1 MSYLEVLE
9 TELRIFQLDL
19 PSQQRLL
26 LARYC
31 DELTHWNKRFNLTAL
46 SGSNLVRRL
55 VVEPA
60 WIALQLKPTGVLA
73 DIGSGNGSPAIPF
86 HAVSQLKETH
96 LIEARTKRTVFL
108 RHLATSLQL
117 LGLTVHR
124 GRFDDVAPRLG
135 PVDWVTLQGIAL
147 SEELVETM
155 RQMKTMSGCEC
166 KPDAERER
174 DSAKHQAWA
183 QPSRKKTTT
192 VVWITS
198 KASRFSLK
206 AAAELEVPIT
216 GTKVLLF
223 RLDQS

>member
-1 MSYLEVLE
+1 MSHLEVLE
-9 TELRIFQLDL
+9 TELRTFQLDL

-31 DELTHWNKRFNLTAL
+31 DELNRWNKRINLTAL

-60 WIALQLKPTGVLA
+60 WIALQLKPAGVLA

-86 HAVSQLKETH
+86 HAISRLKETH
-96 LIEARTKRTVFL
+96 LIEARTKKAVFL
-108 RHLATSLQL
+108 RHLATCLQL
-117 LGLTVHR
+117 RGLAIHH
-124 GRFDDVAPRLG
+124 GRFEEVAPSLG

-147 SEELVETM
+147 SEELVETV
-155 RQMKTMSGCEC
+155 RQVT
-166 KPDAERER
+166 A
-174 DSAKHQAWA
+174 
-183 QPSRKKTTT
+183 KTTN

-198 KASRFSLK
+198 KTSRFSLK
-206 AAAELEVPIT
+206 PAAELEVPIT

>member
-1 MSYLEVLE
+1 MSHLEVLE
-9 TELRIFQLDL
+9 TELRTFQLDL

-31 DELTHWNKRFNLTAL
+31 DELNRWNKRINLTAL

-60 WIALQLKPTGVLA
+60 WIALQLKPAGVLA

-86 HAVSQLKETH
+86 HTVSQLKKTH
-96 LIEARTKRTVFL
+96 LIEGRAKRAAFL

-117 LGLTVHR
+117 TGLAVHH
-124 GRFDDVAPRLG
+124 GRFDDAAPSLG
-135 PVDWVTLQGIAL
+135 PVDWVTLQGVAL

-155 RQMKTMSGCEC
+155 RQIK
-166 KPDAERER
+166 A
-174 DSAKHQAWA
+174 
-183 QPSRKKTTT
+183 KTTN

-198 KASRFSLK
+198 KRARVSVQP
-206 AAAELEVPIT
+206 AAELEVPVT
-216 GTKVLLF
+216 GSKVLLF
-223 RLDQS
+223 RLDLS